1 MSDEVTERNWQSFF
15 YRLPIVVGCFSAW
28 ASGWLLLVCCWPS
41 LCGRLQSRG
50 CPVTAPGME
59 HPSALLCGS
68 SSRSRGPCQVLVGV
82 PCQTLRE
89 QDVSRWHTGKS
100 VPYRIRGA
108 RRVSSACVSPD
119 SGLFG
124 ASTSGGRQDKPKRED
139 GRRLA
144 LIHIFSD
151 YGPLF

>member
-82 PCQTLRE
+82 PCQMLRE

-100 VPYRIRGA
+100 VPYKGQDACGSWQVADRYSAASPAA
-108 RRVSSACVSPD
+108 RA
-119 SGLFG
+119 
-124 ASTSGGRQDKPKRED
+124 
-139 GRRLA
+139 
-144 LIHIFSD
+144 
-151 YGPLF
+151 